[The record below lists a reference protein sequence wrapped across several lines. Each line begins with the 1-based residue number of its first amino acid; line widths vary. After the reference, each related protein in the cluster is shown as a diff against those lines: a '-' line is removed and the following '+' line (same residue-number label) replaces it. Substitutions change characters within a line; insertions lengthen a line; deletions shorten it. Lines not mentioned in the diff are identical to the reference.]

1 MAIPWLTALKVIP
14 WGDVI
19 EHAPK
24 VLKGARDL
32 LDRQRQ
38 RRQEAQAPRPDLQS
52 NVIEMPGPTPPE
64 LRELQRQLAT
74 AREDI
79 TRLQQTQ
86 DQITQTLAELA
97 EQNTR
102 LVAAVELL
110 RKRTRLLM
118 GASVVL
124 AVALAALGFSG
135 A

>member
-1 MAIPWLTALKVIP
+1 MPIPWLTALKVIP

-32 LDRQRQ
+32 LNQQRQ
-38 RRQEAQAPRPDLQS
+38 RRREAAPAPDAA
-52 NVIEMPGPTPPE
+52 VIEAPSPTPPE
-64 LRELQRQLAT
+64 LRELQQQLAT
-74 AREDI
+74 AREDL

-86 DQITQTLAELA
+86 DQITQTVAELA

-110 RKRTRLLM
+110 RTRTRLLM
-118 GASVVL
+118 GAVVVL
-124 AVALAALGFSG
+124 AVVLAAWYFS
-135 A
+135 AA

>member
-1 MAIPWLTALKVIP
+1 MPIPWLTALKVIP

-38 RRQEAQAPRPDLQS
+38 RSRETEAAPPDPRDHAIHMPSPTEPAVLALQ
-52 NVIEMPGPTPPE
+52 
-64 LRELQRQLAT
+64 QQLST

-118 GASVVL
+118 GAVLVL
-124 AVALAALGFSG
+124 AVALAAVHFS
-135 A
+135 AA

>member
-1 MAIPWLTALKVIP
+1 MALPWLTALKVIP

-32 LDRQRQ
+32 LDRQR
-38 RRQEAQAPRPDLQS
+38 RGAAVPPPPDPRDH
-52 NVIEMPGPTPPE
+52 VIQMPGPTEPA
-64 LRELQRQLAT
+64 LRDLQQQLA
-74 AREDI
+74 A
-79 TRLQQTQ
+79 TRDELSRLRQTQ
-86 DQITQTLAELA
+86 EQITQTLA

-118 GASVVL
+118 GAVLVL
-124 AVALAALGFSG
+124 AVALGALFFNAA
-135 A
+135 

>member
-1 MAIPWLTALKVIP
+1 MALPWLTALKVIP

-32 LDRQRQ
+32 LDRQR
-38 RRQEAQAPRPDLQS
+38 RGAAVTPPPDPRDH
-52 NVIEMPGPTPPE
+52 VIQMPGPTDPA
-64 LRELQRQLAT
+64 LRDLQQRLAA

-79 TRLQQTQ
+79 QRLQQTQ
-86 DQITQTLAELA
+86 DQITQTVAELA

-118 GASVVL
+118 GAVLVL
-124 AVALAALGFSG
+124 AVGLGALYVNAA
-135 A
+135 

>member
-1 MAIPWLTALKVIP
+1 MALPWLTALKVIP

-38 RRQEAQAPRPDLQS
+38 RRRDTAEPAPDPRAG
-52 NVIEMPGPTPPE
+52 VIEMPGPTPPE
-64 LRELQRQLAT
+64 LRALQQQLAT

-86 DQITQTLAELA
+86 DRITQTLAELA

-110 RKRTRLLM
+110 HQRTRLLM
-118 GASVVL
+118 GAVLVL
-124 AVALAALGFSG
+124 AAALGALWFSG
-135 A
+135 V